1 MSPVMKN
8 EPTFTPDHNFV
19 EPVVFNLKLN
29 NMTQKF
35 KNQDEMF
42 WQQIKKR
49 GFIHLKRVF
58 DESRKAVIPFTIFI
72 AGYNGTKS
80 TMNCFLT
87 DLGYT
92 FTNTSYATLNSEG
105 VSKESLDEQII
116 HSLNNSQKYVVVK
129 DIQKMSYDAASL
141 FMAYA
146 DEHMDNS
153 AISFPRSIIVLT
165 AEMPFFV
172 DPSYD
177 RKADEIRVRNH
188 FVSNLWGEDENK
200 NAALWS
206 RIGNLL
212 VLLKPE
218 SWTDS
223 DRCD

>member
-1 MSPVMKN
+1 MKN
-8 EPTFTPDHNFV
+8 EPTFTPHHNFV
-19 EPVVFNLKLN
+19 EPEEFNLRLN

-35 KNQDEMF
+35 KKQDEMF
-42 WQQIKKR
+42 WQQINKS
-49 GFIHLKRVF
+49 GFNHLKRVF
-58 DESRKAVIPFTIFI
+58 DENKETLNPFTIFI

-80 TMNCFLT
+80 TINCFLK

-92 FTNTSYATLNSEG
+92 FTNKPYATLNSEG
-105 VSKESLDEQII
+105 VSKESLDEQTIQ
-116 HSLNNSQKYVVVK
+116 SLKNSQKYVVVK
-129 DIQKMSYDAASL
+129 DIHKMSYDAASL

-146 DEHMDNS
+146 DEHMDN
-153 AISFPRSIIVLT
+153 AVISFPQSIIVLT

-172 DPSYD
+172 DHSYD
-177 RKADEIRVRNH
+177 RKADELRVRNH
-188 FVSNLWGEDENK
+188 FVFNLWGEDENK

-218 SWTDS
+218 SWTDP